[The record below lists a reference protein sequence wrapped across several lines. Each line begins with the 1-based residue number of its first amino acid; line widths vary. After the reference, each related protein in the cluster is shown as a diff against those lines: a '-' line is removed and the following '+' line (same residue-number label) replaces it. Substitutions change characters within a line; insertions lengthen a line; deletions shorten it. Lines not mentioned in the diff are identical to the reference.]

1 MQKVLLNC
9 STLTLT
15 SACLS
20 KPVARYSSSAICRGL
35 HVIYFC
41 ASVLCWR
48 INVLISIIWEI
59 KKHAKCVVQTRK
71 TVQCVNF
78 WHNRWDIIIVITARY
93 GCGCAAN
100 YLQFEA
106 RTNCSKLHCPPHGV
120 QVICLFAIHFTW
132 NSTAIHLDWIH
143 TDNRRSRMNIAP
155 HQANLPSCT
164 CPCKRSVSIQSCLS
178 QQCGS
183 INIHKYA
190 GMRCRS

>member
-1 MQKVLLNC
+1 MRSTDKKNC
-9 STLTLT
+9 SVREFLTWSLRHYHRHYGQVRLRLRSQLSTVRSQNKLLETTL
-15 SACLS
+15 SATPSDKSRC
-20 KPVARYSSSAICRGL
+20 I
-35 HVIYFC
+35 
-41 ASVLCWR
+41 
-48 INVLISIIWEI
+48 
-59 KKHAKCVVQTRK
+59 
-71 TVQCVNF
+71 
-78 WHNRWDIIIVITARY
+78 
-93 GCGCAAN
+93 
-100 YLQFEA
+100 
-106 RTNCSKLHCPPHGV
+106 GV

-143 TDNRRSRMNIAP
+143 TDNRRSRMNITP